1 MMTHTTEGRCAV
13 CGAGDAAVS
22 YAGPVRRGVFGEFLP
37 GRILRCPA
45 CGLEWLVA
53 DETLDLAQYRTGEY
67 RERVGEAA
75 SPEHFFAAHDREQF
89 EKVFRLRAVLT
100 RGATV
105 ADVGCAGGAFL
116 DFVGGFAGRT
126 IAVEP
131 AGFYHDSLRAR
142 GHEVHVTA
150 DTIPPADVDV
160 ATSFSVIEHV
170 ETPMAFLSSMRA
182 MLKPGGL
189 IVLSTPN
196 RRDILIDHGPD
207 AYKSFFYRQVHLFY
221 FDAAS
226 LREALVRAGFV
237 DVRIDHAHRFGFG
250 NYVEWLC
257 TGRPPG
263 PAAGPLGDAF
273 DATWRAT
280 LEAQGVSDY
289 LYAIARNPGATG

>member
-1 MMTHTTEGRCAV
+1 MTHTTQDLCAV

-37 GRILRCPA
+37 GRILRCPV

-53 DETLDLAQYRTGEY
+53 NETLNLAQYRTGEY
-67 RERVGEAA
+67 RERVGEAP

-116 DFVGGFAGRT
+116 DFIAGIAGRT

-142 GHEVHVTA
+142 GHEVHATA
-150 DTIPPADVDV
+150 DALANAAVDL

-170 ETPMAFLSSMRA
+170 EAPMEFLASLRA
-182 MLKPGGL
+182 MLRPGGQL
-189 IVLSTPN
+189 VLSTPN
-196 RRDILIDHGPD
+196 RRDVLVEHGPV
-207 AYKSFFYRQVHLFY
+207 AYKSFFYRQVHLYY

-226 LREALVRAGFV
+226 LSEALTRAGFV
-237 DVRIDHAHRFGFG
+237 DIRIDHAHRFGFG
-250 NYVEWLC
+250 NYVEWLR

-263 PAAGPLGDAF
+263 SAAGPLGDAF
-273 DATWRAT
+273 DAIWRAT
-280 LEAQGVSDY
+280 LEAQGISDY
-289 LYAIARNPGATG
+289 LYAIARNPGAIA